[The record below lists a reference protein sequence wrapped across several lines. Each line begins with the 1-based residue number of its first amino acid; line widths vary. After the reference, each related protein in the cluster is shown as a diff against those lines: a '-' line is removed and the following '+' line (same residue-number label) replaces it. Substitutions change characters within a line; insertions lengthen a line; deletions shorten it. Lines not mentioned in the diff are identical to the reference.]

1 MRKLG
6 SIILSAALLLSVL
19 AGCASN
25 GNQKPAEGFS
35 GNASS
40 DPSQKG
46 AANTETVGGKIE
58 VEVTYTDADLEKF
71 QKIVDDFSS
80 GSGVEVEVVAPGTDY
95 ETVMKTR
102 MASGD
107 LPDIWMTHGWSVMR
121 YAEYLKPLNDQS
133 WYDQIDPAAMGVIQ
147 DTQNEDSIY
156 VLPVSLVVSGVIYN
170 LDTLKEAGVDPMQ
183 IRTLEDFEDAC
194 EKVKAIGKTPIHIG
208 AKDSGNAAGFFGS
221 LAPAMLTDEGCA
233 YPNGDALKDGT
244 FDWDK
249 YGTFVMQKI
258 ADYVNKGYVNKD
270 FTTADTKTMQ
280 TALGKGDCAFVFRN
294 TPNIVNARNYV
305 KDCNV
310 GIIPIPSS
318 TKEGKSSFRIGEGAA
333 FGIWKDTKNFDAAAA
348 LLNYLAKPE
357 VAMEICLIDG
367 SVPGLLNVNVDD
379 DYAITAFHT
388 GQKQFEDDL
397 FYDNIFDR
405 EYFPSGMWQ
414 AMGDA
419 VTQTVMSPNES
430 GVASSVKLLKE
441 NYLEKYA
448 EAHAQ

>member
-6 SIILSAALLLSVL
+6 SILLSAALLLGVT
-19 AGCASN
+19 AGC
-25 GNQKPAEGFS
+25 GNSGQKKPAEVPS
-35 GNASS
+35 GSTSSVASEKVEES
-40 DPSQKG
+40 TGK
-46 AANTETVGGKIE
+46 VGGKIE

-208 AKDSGNAAGFFGS
+208 AKDAGNAAGFFGS
-221 LAPAMLTDEGCA
+221 LAPALLTDEGCA
-233 YPNGDALKDGT
+233 YPNGDTLKDGT
-244 FDWDK
+244 FDWDQ
-249 YGTFVMQKI
+249 YGTLVMQKI

-305 KDCNV
+305 ENCNV

-318 TKEGKSSFRIGEGAA
+318 TDEGKSSFRIGEGAC
-333 FGIWKDTKNFDAAAA
+333 FGIWKDTQNFDGAAAF
-348 LLNYLAKPE
+348 LEYLAKPE
-357 VAMEICLIDG
+357 VAKAICLIDG
-367 SVPGLLNVNVDD
+367 SVTGLVNVNVDD
-379 DYAITAFHT
+379 DYAVTAFHT
-388 GQKQFEDDL
+388 GQEQFDGDI

-419 VTQTVMSPNES
+419 VTQVVMDPSEA

-441 NYLEKYA
+441 NYLEKYE
-448 EAHAQ
+448 EAKAK